1 MENQKNEVL
10 AIIPARGGSKGI
22 PRKNI
27 RLLAG
32 YPLIAY
38 SIEIARQSKLV
49 TRIIVSTDDEEIAS
63 TAKALGAEVP
73 FMRPPELAQDD
84 TRDLPVFQ
92 HALRWLKDNEEYEP
106 AAVVQLRPTT
116 PIRERDSVDRAVK
129 ILLENP
135 SADSVRSVVIPDKNP
150 FKMWLINHNGFIQP
164 LIQIKEMDEA
174 YNAPRQ
180 ALPSAYWHSGQV
192 DVIRPETLLDKDSMS
207 GDKIL
212 PIVLDPM
219 YSIDIDT
226 LDTWQ
231 YAEWV
236 LRSHK
241 LDLAYPG
248 KPHRSWPKQV
258 SLVAFDFDGVMTDNR
273 VWVDEGGHE
282 MVAAYRSDTFGISR
296 LAAQGISTLVIST
309 ETNPVV
315 EARCRKIHLEC
326 IQGVTDKAP
335 ILADILS
342 QRNIAPEETVFVGN
356 DINDLGCFELSGYA
370 VAVADAMPEAL
381 NSADLI
387 LSHNGGYGAVRE
399 LCELILERYSKN
411 NQ

>member
-1 MENQKNEVL
+1 MSKQKNDVL

-49 TRIIVSTDDEEIAS
+49 TRIIVSTDDDEIAS
-63 TAKALGAEVP
+63 IAKALGAEVP

-92 HALRWLKDNEEYEP
+92 QALRWLKDNEGYEP
-106 AAVVQLRPTT
+106 TAVVQLRPTT
-116 PIRERDSVDRAVK
+116 PIRERDSVDRAINV
-129 ILLENP
+129 LLENP

-150 FKMWLINHNGFIQP
+150 FKMWLINPDGFMQP
-164 LIQIKEMDEA
+164 LISLEEMDEA

-192 DVIRPETLLDKDSMS
+192 DVIRPETLFDKNSMS
-207 GDKIL
+207 GEKIL
-212 PIVLDPM
+212 PIILDPM

-236 LRSHK
+236 IRSHK

-248 KPHRSWPKQV
+248 KPHRTWPKRV
-258 SLVAFDFDGVMTDNR
+258 SLVVFDFDGVMTDNR

-315 EARCRKIHLEC
+315 EARCQKIHIEC

-335 ILADILS
+335 VLADILR
-342 QRNIAPEETVFVGN
+342 QRNIAPEETIFVGN
-356 DINDLGCFELSGYA
+356 DINDLGCFKLAGYA
-370 VAVADAMPEAL
+370 VAVADAIPEAL
-381 NSADLI
+381 NSADLV

>member
-1 MENQKNEVL
+1 MSKQKKEVL

-27 RLLAG
+27 RPLAG
-32 YPLIAY
+32 HPLIAY
-38 SIEIARQSKLV
+38 SIEIARQSRLV
-49 TRIIVSTDDEEIAS
+49 TRIIVSTDDAEIAS
-63 TAKALGAEVP
+63 VAKALGAEVP
-73 FMRPPELAQDD
+73 FIRPPELAQDD

-92 HALRWLKDNEEYEP
+92 HALNWLKENEGYEP

-116 PIRERDSVDRAVK
+116 PIRERDIVDKAVT
-129 ILLENP
+129 ILLDNP
-135 SADSVRSVVIPDKNP
+135 TADSVRSVVIPDKNP
-150 FKMWLINHNGFIQP
+150 FKMWLINPNGFMRP
-164 LIQIKEMDEA
+164 LIPITEMKEA

-180 ALPSAYWHSGQV
+180 ALPAAYWHSGQI
-192 DVIRPETLLDKDSMS
+192 DVIRPGVLLEKNSMS

-226 LDTWQ
+226 LDSWQ

-236 LRSHK
+236 ILSHK
-241 LDLAYPG
+241 LDMAYPG
-248 KPHRSWPKQV
+248 KPQRAWPGRV

-282 MVAAYRSDTFGISR
+282 MIAAYRSDTFGISR
-296 LAAQGISTLVIST
+296 LTMQGISTLVIST

-315 EARCRKIHLEC
+315 EARCRKIHIDC
-326 IQGVTDKAP
+326 MQGVTDKAKV
-335 ILADILS
+335 LADTLR
-342 QRNIAPEETVFVGN
+342 QRNIAPSETVFVGN
-356 DINDLGCFELSGYA
+356 DINDLGCFELAGFA
-370 VAVADAMPEAL
+370 VAVADAIPEAL
-381 NSADLI
+381 NAADLV
-387 LSHNGGYGAVRE
+387 LRHKGGYGAVRE
-399 LCELILERYSKN
+399 LCELILQRYSKN